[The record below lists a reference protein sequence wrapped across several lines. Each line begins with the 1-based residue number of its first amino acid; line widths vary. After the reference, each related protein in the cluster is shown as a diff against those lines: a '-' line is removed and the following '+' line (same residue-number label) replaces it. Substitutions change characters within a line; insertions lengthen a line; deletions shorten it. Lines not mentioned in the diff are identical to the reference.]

1 METMSTQKQKSLP
14 KSGRGI
20 EKKKKTASAMASMEA
35 LMTEK
40 MVSGFTCSQ
49 KKTAERRWVWR
60 TCTTRSLAA
69 VLDSTQQYK
78 ATFSTM
84 KNSASKLQNSSDL
97 ACDEI
102 SHLVKCLQDLKED
115 TIPSKE
121 EYEAAESALNAANS
135 KLRELKKTNVEDYN
149 IVFNLRPEMSVLGL
163 LADGRP
169 MEDIHALIS
178 MQSRFAIFIGQMQ
191 KDGFLGKRV

>member
-1 METMSTQKQKSLP
+1 MSTQKQKSSVS

-20 EKKKKTASAMASMEA
+20 EKKKKNASAMASMEA

-40 MVSGFTCSQ
+40 MASGFTGRQ
-49 KKTAERRWVWR
+49 KKTAERAMG
-60 TCTTRSLAA
+60 LADLHNA
-69 VLDSTQQYK
+69 VFGRRVSTPMQQYK

-135 KLRELKKTNVEDYN
+135 KLGELKKTNVEDYN

>member
-1 METMSTQKQKSLP
+1 MSTQKQKSTVP

-20 EKKKKTASAMASMEA
+20 EKKKSNAAAMAEMEA
-35 LMTEK
+35 SMTEK
-40 MVSGFTCSQ
+40 MVSGFTGRQ
-49 KKTAERRWVWR
+49 KKTAERAMG
-60 TCTTRSLAA
+60 LADLHNA
-69 VLDSTQQYK
+69 VFGRRFSTPMEQYK
-78 ATFSTM
+78 ATLSTM
-84 KNSASKLQNSSDL
+84 KNSASKLQDSTDL

-121 EYEAAESALNAANS
+121 EAKAADSALESANS
-135 KLRELKKTNVEDYN
+135 KLEELKKTNVKGYN

-169 MEDIHALIS
+169 MEDIHTLIS
-178 MQSRFAIFIGQMQ
+178 MQNKLAIFIGQMQ
-191 KDGFLGKRV
+191 KGGFLGKRV